1 MNNLELNKIYCE
13 SNLETM
19 AKMPNDFIDIVVTSP
34 PYNIG
39 KNRINN
45 ENGKPTSKSYLD
57 YEDNLSKE
65 EYFQQTKIW
74 IDELLRV
81 TKHHVFYNIQ
91 EITGNKGVIRFIQNE
106 YKDYLKETFIWAKSN
121 PASCIVDTMCG
132 SGYEYIF
139 CFSHDNPQSR
149 KFNYCD
155 FSNRKGDYVNNVIIK
170 PSNHDKETAGHSFA
184 FGDWLPRFF
193 IKHFSKEGD
202 IVYDPFMGTGTTA
215 KAAHIYKRKFIGSE
229 ISQEYIDLANKRLE
243 PYLTQQTLF

>member
-1 MNNLELNKIYCE
+1 MNNLEINKIYCE
-13 SNLETM
+13 DNMLTM
-19 AKMPNDFIDIVVTSP
+19 QKMKDNFVDIVVTSP

-45 ENGKPTSKSYLD
+45 ENGKPISKSYKD
-57 YEDNLSKE
+57 YDDNLTHE
-65 EYFQQTKIW
+65 EYFLQSKLW

-81 TKHHVFYNIQ
+81 TKYHVFWNIQ
-91 EITGNKGVIRFIQNE
+91 EVTNNKGIIQFLHNE
-106 YKDYLKETFIWAKSN
+106 YKNNIKEIFIWAKTN

-139 CFSHDNPQSR
+139 CFSHDNPSSR

-155 FSNRKGDYVNNVIIK
+155 FSNRNGDYVNNVIIK
-170 PSNHDKETAGHSFA
+170 PSNSDQETSGHSFA

-215 KAAHIYKRKFIGSE
+215 KAAHMYKRKWIGSE
-229 ISQEYIDLANKRLE
+229 ITQEYVNLANKRLY
-243 PYLTQQTLF
+243 PYLTQLTLF